1 MKPNLDAI
9 LARIDSLPTAR
20 PILIRLLRMASE
32 PDIGAR
38 DLVAV
43 VETDVSLTA
52 NLLRVCNT
60 PEYAGSRSIA
70 TLNEAVLRLGTRTL
84 LQLVIARECEGV
96 MSGTLTGYGLTRSDL
111 WRHAIGAGTA
121 ARVLAHAVGEP
132 RTALAYTGGLLHDL
146 GKVVLDVFLQ
156 RQAQEILGRVRAG
169 EDLASA
175 ERSVLGL
182 GHDTLGAKIAERW
195 GFPDPLVWMI
205 GFHHCPA
212 EAVGEQRL
220 CALVHL
226 GDAVAHWLGI
236 GLGRPE
242 LAARFDAAVITS
254 LGLTTGDLDL
264 AVIEVSA
271 KVAEKEDLLA
281 A

>member
-1 MKPNLDAI
+1 MKATLNAI
-9 LARIDSLPTAR
+9 LARLDTLPPAR

-38 DLVAV
+38 DLVGV
-43 VETDVSLTA
+43 VEVDVSLTA

-60 PEYAGSRSIA
+60 PEYSGSRPIA

-84 LQLVIARECEGV
+84 LQLVIAQECEGV
-96 MSGTLTGYGLTRSDL
+96 MSGVLTGYGLTRSDL
-111 WRHAIGAGTA
+111 WRHSTGAGTA
-121 ARVLAHAVGEP
+121 ARILAQKAHEP
-132 RTALAYTGGLLHDL
+132 RTALAYTGALLHDL

-156 RQAQEILGRVRAG
+156 QQVKEIVARVRAG
-169 EDLASA
+169 ADFATA
-175 ERSVLGL
+175 EAEVLGV
-182 GHDTLGAKIAERW
+182 GHDALGARIAQKW

-205 GFHHCPA
+205 GHHHSPGSA
-212 EAVGEQRL
+212 PGEQKL
-220 CALVHL
+220 CSLVHL

-242 LAARFDAAVITS
+242 LAARFDAKVVDL
-254 LGLTTGDLDL
+254 LGLTPGDLDQV
-264 AVIEVSA
+264 VIEVSE
-271 KVAEKEDLLA
+271 KMAEKEDLLA